1 MTKIA
6 FQHLVPHLKTVQLP
20 GIDAQLSMAPADRRQ
35 ALEKAEQ
42 NAVQKRYA
50 AVSVIVSTQPTAEN
64 LILIQRSQ
72 YEGVHSGQLAFP
84 GGKKEDFDVD
94 FYETAVRETKEEIG
108 IILQEQHFIR
118 KLTPLYVPPSNFEV
132 HPFLFFTADP
142 LQFTIDPY
150 EVAAVISL
158 PISVLIDDQTVSNKE
173 IDTSYSFKIKTSV
186 FTFGEHVVWGAT
198 AMMLAEVKQMLLLA
212 RNSAISQI

>member
-1 MTKIA
+1 MTKIT

-20 GIDAQLSMAPADRRQ
+20 GIDAQLTMAPADRKEAMER
-35 ALEKAEQ
+35 AEQ
-42 NAVQKRYA
+42 KAVQKRYA
-50 AVSVIVSTQPTAEN
+50 AVSVIVSTEPSAEN

-84 GGKKEDFDVD
+84 GGKKEESDFD

-108 IILQEQHFIR
+108 IELKEHHFIR
-118 KLTPLYVPPSNFEV
+118 KLTPLYIPPSNFEV
-132 HPFLFFTADP
+132 HPFLFYTNDC
-142 LQFTIDPY
+142 LQFTIDPH
-150 EVAAVISL
+150 EVAGVISL
-158 PISVLIDDQTVSNKE
+158 PISVLIDDQTVIEKE
-173 IDTSYSFKIKTSV
+173 IDTSYNFKIKTNV

-212 RNSAISQI
+212 RNSANSQI

>member
-1 MTKIA
+1 MTKIT

-20 GIDAQLSMAPADRRQ
+20 GIDAQLSMAPADRKQ

-42 NAVQKRYA
+42 KAVQKRYA
-50 AVSVIVSTQPTAEN
+50 AVSVIVSTEPTAES

-84 GGKKEDFDVD
+84 GGKKEESDFD
-94 FYETAVRETKEEIG
+94 FYETAVRETREEIG
-108 IILQEQHFIR
+108 IELEEHHFIR
-118 KLTPLYVPPSNFEV
+118 KLTPLYIPPSNFEV
-132 HPFLFFTADP
+132 HPFLFYTNNR

-158 PISVLIDDQTVSNKE
+158 PISVLIDDQTVSKRE
-173 IDTSYSFKIKTSV
+173 IDTSYNFKIKTSV

-212 RNSAISQI
+212 RNSAINQI